1 MREVKDDED
10 LSSEGW
16 RVAFKLRWDR
26 LREGQVLEG
35 RLGAHSGM
43 CQF

>member
-16 RVAFKLRWDR
+16 RAARVEMGKTGG
-26 LREGQVLEG
+26 GQVLEG
-35 RLGAHSGM
+35 RL
-43 CQF
+43 